1 MAQKKEKRLTPRLQ
15 RKLRLEKYYRENLEN
30 RIISEEIADMLKSP
44 PCELPES
51 YEDNED
57 GMIDPDEILEDY

>member
-30 RIISEEIADMLKSP
+30 RNISEEIADMLKSP
-44 PCELPES
+44 PHELPED

-57 GMIDPDEILEDY
+57 GLIDPDEIFLED

>member
-30 RIISEEIADMLKSP
+30 RNISEEIADMLKSP
-44 PCELPES
+44 PPELPED

-57 GMIDPDEILEDY
+57 GLIDPDEIFLED